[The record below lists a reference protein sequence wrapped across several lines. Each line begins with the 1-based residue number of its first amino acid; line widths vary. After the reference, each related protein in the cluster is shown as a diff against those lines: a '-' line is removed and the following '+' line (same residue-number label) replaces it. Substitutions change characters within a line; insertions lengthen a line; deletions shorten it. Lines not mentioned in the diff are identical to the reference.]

1 MSAVQIL
8 IAAFV
13 LFALWRTVGRF
24 RAGDVSW
31 RWLALWLLMW
41 LAIGLAALLPQTT
54 EWFARLI
61 GVGRGVDAVLY
72 ASVIFLF
79 YVAFRLFLRLE
90 RLEQDISRIVQ
101 AIGLDRFRQEYGERA
116 DQPNR
121 EDRHG

>member
-1 MSAVQIL
+1 MTAVQIL
-8 IAAFV
+8 IVAFV
-13 LFALWRTVGRF
+13 LFAMWRTVGRF

-31 RWLALWLLMW
+31 RWFALWLLMW

-79 YVAFRLFLRLE
+79 YVAFRLYLRLE
-90 RLEQDISRIVQ
+90 RIEQEISRIVR
-101 AIGLDRFRQEYGERA
+101 AIGLDRFREEYR
-116 DQPNR
+116 R
-121 EDRHG
+121 EKDRHE

>member
-1 MSAVQIL
+1 MTAIQIL
-8 IAAFV
+8 IVAFV
-13 LFALWRTVGRF
+13 LFAMWRTVGRF

-31 RWLALWLLMW
+31 RWFALWLLMW

-79 YVAFRLFLRLE
+79 YIAFRLFLRLE
-90 RLEQDISRIVQ
+90 RLEQEISRIVQ
-101 AIGLDRFRQEYGERA
+101 AIGLDRFRQEYGSENGQA
-116 DQPNR
+116 NR
-121 EDRHG
+121 EHRHD